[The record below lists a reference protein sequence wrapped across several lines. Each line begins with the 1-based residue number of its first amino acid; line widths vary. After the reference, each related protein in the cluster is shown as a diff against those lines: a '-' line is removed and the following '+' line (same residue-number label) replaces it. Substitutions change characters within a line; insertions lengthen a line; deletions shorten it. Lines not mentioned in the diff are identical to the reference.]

1 MLSLRGGFLH
11 ACALDK
17 KQADEYTDERDA
29 RRGWWPPAR
38 NAKFWP
44 QMHTGDLRM
53 NEQKRPR
60 VIGIGAANVD
70 VHAQSRKGIVMRDSN
85 PSYMA
90 TSVGGVTRNILEN
103 LARQGV
109 SVALLSAIGDD
120 VYGEKIV
127 RDSTAAGI
135 DLSHVWVKH
144 GAVSST
150 YIAILDER
158 GDMLLGMSDMRIIE
172 DLPNAYLDEN
182 AGLLRD
188 AEAIVCDACLPLAFL
203 DYLVSHAAGNT
214 PVLIDPV
221 STAYARQMAHIAGKF
236 AAIKPNEMELSI
248 LSGLPTDTEA
258 EMERA
263 CEALLKRGTKRIAVS
278 RGEKGCYYADADGN
292 RIFRALRPVSQM
304 VNATG
309 AGDAFMAGLTHAL
322 VRGLPVEE
330 MLDYAL
336 ASGITAIQSMTTIN
350 PDMSD
355 ALVWENRNRYRL

>member
-1 MLSLRGGFLH
+1 MLSLRGGCLH

-203 DYLVSHAAGNT
+203 DHLVSHAAGNT

-322 VRGLPVEE
+322 VRGLSVEE

>member
-1 MLSLRGGFLH
+1 MLRREVRK
-11 ACALDK
+11 ACALEK
-17 KQADEYTDERDA
+17 KQAGEYTDERDKKH
-29 RRGWWPPAR
+29 GSWLPAPETCR
-38 NAKFWP
+38 YRHKTDA
-44 QMHTGDLRM
+44 GDLRM
-53 NEQKRPR
+53 SEQKRPR
-60 VIGIGAANVD
+60 VIGVGAANVD
-70 VHAQSRKGIVMRDSN
+70 VHGQSRKAIVMRDSN

-90 TSVGGVTRNILEN
+90 SSVGGVTRNILEN

-109 SVALLSAIGDD
+109 PVALLSAVGDD
-120 VYGEKIV
+120 LYGEKIV

-135 DLSHVWVKH
+135 DMSHLRVKH

-172 DLPNAYLDEN
+172 DLPNAYLDGN
-182 AGLLRD
+182 VRLLRE
-188 AEAIVCDACLPLAFL
+188 AEAIVCDACLPLPLL
-203 DYLVSHAAGNT
+203 DHLVSEAAGDT

-221 STAYARQMAHIAGKF
+221 STAYARQMEPIAGKF
-236 AAIKPNEMELSI
+236 AAIKPNVMELSI
-248 LSGLPTDTEA
+248 LSGLPTETEA
-258 EMERA
+258 EIERA

-278 RGEKGCYYADADGN
+278 RGDKGCYYADAEGN
-292 RIFRALRPVSQM
+292 RVFRALRPVSQM

-322 VRGLPVEE
+322 VDRLPVEE

-355 ALVWENRNRYRL
+355 ALVRENRNRYRL

>member
-1 MLSLRGGFLH
+1 M
-11 ACALDK
+11 
-17 KQADEYTDERDA
+17 TERI
-29 RRGWWPPAR
+29 
-38 NAKFWP
+38 
-44 QMHTGDLRM
+44 Q
-53 NEQKRPR
+53 PR
-60 VIGIGAANVD
+60 VVGVGAANVD
-70 VHAQSRKGIVMRDSN
+70 VHGQSRKAIVMRDSN

-109 SVALLSAIGDD
+109 PVALLSAVGDD
-120 VYGEKIV
+120 LYGEKII
-127 RDSTAAGI
+127 RDSAAAGI
-135 DLSHVWVKH
+135 DMTRLRIKH
-144 GAVSST
+144 DAVSST

-182 AGLLRD
+182 AELLRAAD
-188 AEAIVCDACLPLAFL
+188 AIICDACLPLPLL
-203 DYLVSHAAGNT
+203 DHLVSSAAGDT

-221 STAYARQMAHIAGKF
+221 STAYARQMEPIVGKF
-236 AAIKPNEMELSI
+236 AAVKPNEMELCI

-258 EMERA
+258 RIEHA
-263 CEALLKRGTKRIAVS
+263 CEALLHRGTKRVAVS
-278 RGEKGCYYADADGN
+278 RGEKGCYYADVDGN
-292 RIFRALRPVSQM
+292 RLFRALRPVSQM

-322 VRGLPVEE
+322 VDHMAVEE

-350 PDMSD
+350 PQMSD
-355 ALVWENRNRYRL
+355 ALVRENRNRYRL

>member
-1 MLSLRGGFLH
+1 
-11 ACALDK
+11 
-17 KQADEYTDERDA
+17 
-29 RRGWWPPAR
+29 
-38 NAKFWP
+38 
-44 QMHTGDLRM
+44 M

-135 DLSHVWVKH
+135 DLSHVWVKN

-203 DYLVSHAAGNT
+203 DYLVSHAAVNT

-258 EMERA
+258 ELERA